1 MLFFFSSRRRHT
13 SCALVTG
20 VQTCALPISCRRVVE
35 PIARLRG
42 LEMTVPPY
50 PSMPK
55 LRADRLLV
63 KQILMNLLSNAARH
77 TARGGH
83 IEVRLAWRKDRAL
96 AIQVKDDGPGIPK
109 EKLAA
114 INGGGRFGGDPYV
127 ADKARTGFGLAL

>member
-1 MLFFFSSRRRHT
+1 
-13 SCALVTG
+13 
-20 VQTCALPISCRRVVE
+20 
-35 PIARLRG
+35 
-42 LEMTVPPY
+42 MTVPPY

-114 INGGGRFGGDPYV
+114 INGGGRYAGVPYV
-127 ADKARTGFGLAL
+127 AEKAARTSVVSGKTVSGRDDIGGRRII

>member
-1 MLFFFSSRRRHT
+1 
-13 SCALVTG
+13 
-20 VQTCALPISCRRVVE
+20 
-35 PIARLRG
+35 
-42 LEMTVPPY
+42 MTVPPY

-127 ADKARTGFGLAL
+127 ADKIGRAHVCTPVTNAHLSCRLRLA